1 MSSKDFLPRITFCVV
16 LILTENLPA
25 DSKLGYGYRMW
36 TTECGQILYSENLTI
51 QVCGLFCFVL
61 PCTSNQVNWLF
72 HKGII
77 EISLIFA
84 FQTHALVFAALDWV
98 LWFVPPSFISLTA
111 LSDWWYLLHN
121 CEEWKG
127 NMRKE
132 SEHLKPTPASIK
144 VLPFL
149 KARKEAANSMS
160 HRGHSIQWRQNVPSK
175 WTSFTMTITAN
186 LILPTLYILGC
197 FST

>member
-51 QVCGLFCFVL
+51 QVCGLFCFAMHFQPSEL
-61 PCTSNQVNWLF
+61 IISQRDHRNLTNICISNTCTCF
-72 HKGII
+72 C
-77 EISLIFA
+77 SLG
-84 FQTHALVFAALDWV
+84 WV

-144 VLPFL
+144 VLPFP